1 MAKLPMLT
9 FGVIPGVLA
18 FAGFGF
24 HTVPALILVTLT
36 GGAALTGM
44 S

>member
-1 MAKLPMLT
+1 MAKSSMFTL
-9 FGVIPGVLA
+9 GVIPGVLA

-24 HTVPALILVTLT
+24 HTVPALILVALT